1 MTRGRRLA
9 NGLRLARLLAIT
21 WLVGCAAPT
30 SAVRS
35 GDADEA
41 RAGVAPSSQ
50 EAGYF
55 ATTLG
60 RSEFEM
66 VLVQYWSKGA
76 RFRAE
81 TIVTGHPIITVVDAG
96 WYYTWDGLTGEGY
109 AIKRDEA
116 AIAADQRRGRPFG
129 MELRELRDQGGTKI
143 QSEELGGVQ
152 VDVYRVTDAAGRRT
166 LWIDAEQELPVR
178 LETFSRATGRTGTL
192 DWISWIPGL
201 VIPDAFFQPATDLAL
216 IRFESYAAYLDGLA
230 RAPIP
235 PAPPLFHYL
244 LQDHLLQDPNAA
256 SK

>member
-1 MTRGRRLA
+1 MNQGRRLA
-9 NGLRLARLLAIT
+9 NGPRVALLLAT
-21 WLVGCAAPT
+21 LWLVGCAATTGP
-30 SAVRS
+30 

-41 RAGVAPSSQ
+41 RDGAATGQA
-50 EAGYF
+50 EFGYF

-60 RSEFEM
+60 RSDYEL

-109 AIKRDEA
+109 AIARDEA
-116 AIAADQRRGRPFG
+116 AIAADQRRARPFG
-129 MELRELRDQGGTKI
+129 MELDELRDQGGTKI

-152 VDVYRVTDAAGRRT
+152 VDVYQVSDDAGRRT
-166 LWIDAEQELPVR
+166 LWIDAERELPVR
-178 LETFSRATGRTGTL
+178 LETFNRATGRTGTL

-201 VIPDAFFQPATDLAL
+201 VIPDAFFQPTADLRL
-216 IRFESYAAYLDGLA
+216 TRFESHAAYLDGLA
-230 RAPIP
+230 QGPIP

-244 LQDHLLQDPNAA
+244 LQDRNAA